1 MEKLESKQMV
11 AMEDNNDHI
20 EGEHLKV
27 ATGILA
33 RLGEELTPDP
43 DQGIMELVRNSYD
56 ADATDCVIEIIVE
69 ATNRTSLLISD
80 NGEGMDYHNIKHGW
94 LVLGK
99 SRKSEYLL
107 TKKGRIPV
115 GDKGLGRLAALRMGK
130 EAILIS
136 RPASEPGIEY
146 EVCLDWDKYD
156 TVEFLEDVKL
166 DIKRRVTDKSS
177 GIEILITDLRIPLNR
192 REIERLARHILL
204 LSDPFSN
211 ATGFNPSLIAPGY
224 DDIERK
230 VRNAYFDEA
239 EYHLIAEVNGSGI
252 ADVRVV
258 DWKGSVRWHTENL
271 NPEKQFSTVAARF
284 DLWVFLLDSKT
295 FSSRN
300 ATKKEVKEWL
310 KVVGGVHLYQR
321 HLRVRPYGDSGHD
334 WLEMNLSRVK
344 SPEERPS
351 TNTSIGRVI
360 LQEADERL
368 VQKTDRM
375 GFIENDAFHELK
387 RFAKEALDW
396 MAKMRLKEAEA
407 RRAKERQDSTSSVKR
422 RTEKLDEIIKAQLP
436 DDKQIIVKKAIEEY
450 KRAVGRE
457 TEALREDL
465 QLYRSLATAG
475 TTSAVFA
482 HEASKPATQIEKV
495 SEIIK
500 IRGEKAFG
508 QQYSLIGKQVELIR
522 KSAQSL
528 RSFASLP
535 LYLLKRDKRRGGN
548 VNVHDV
554 IEAMRMLFGPF
565 LENSKILLNLEFVDS
580 VPFVVGSVALLEAI
594 IANLITN
601 TINAFKVEGARTTG
615 RQVTVRTLL
624 SGEKVLIQVMDNALG
639 IVDIDLDEIWL
650 PGRTTFADGTGFGLS
665 IVRDAV
671 NDLSGKVYAIPQGEM
686 GGAEFTVELPIA
698 GGNGA

>member
-1 MEKLESKQMV
+1 MDKLESRQDVK
-11 AMEDNNDHI
+11 EDKD
-20 EGEHLKV
+20 EKPSEHLKV

-56 ADATDCVIEIIVE
+56 ADATECHIEIITE
-69 ATNRTSLLISD
+69 SNKKNSLLITD

-99 SRKSEYLL
+99 SKKAEHTL
-107 TKKGRIPV
+107 TRKGRIPV
-115 GDKGLGRLAALRMGK
+115 GDKGLGRLAALRMGT
-130 EAILIS
+130 EALLIS
-136 RPASEPGIEY
+136 RPTSEPGVEY

-156 TVEFLEDVKL
+156 NAEFLEDVRL
-166 DIKRRVTDKSS
+166 DIKKNATDKMP
-177 GIEILITDLRIPLNR
+177 GIEILIANLRTPLNR
-192 REIERLARHILL
+192 REVERLARHIIL

-211 ATGFNPSLIAPGY
+211 STGFKPSLVAPGY
-224 DDIERK
+224 TDIEKK

-239 EYHLIAEVNGSGI
+239 EYHLIASLDASGT
-252 ADVRVV
+252 ADVRIV
-258 DWKGSVRWHTENL
+258 DWKGNLRWHTANL
-271 NPEKQFSTVAARF
+271 NSETPYNTVPAKF
-284 DLWVFLLDSKT
+284 ELWVFLLDSKT

-300 ATKKEVKEWL
+300 ANKKEVKEWL

-321 HLRVRPYGDSGHD
+321 HLRVRPYGDIGHD

-351 TNTSIGRVI
+351 TNTSIGKI
-360 LQEADERL
+360 IIQEVNDL
-368 VQKTDRM
+368 LIQKTDRM
-375 GFIENDAFHELK
+375 GFIENDAFYELK

-407 RRAKERQDSTSSVKR
+407 RRHKERSESASAVES

-436 DDKQIIVKKAIEEY
+436 DDKQVIVKKAIEEY

-457 TEALREDL
+457 TQSLREDL

-482 HEASKPATQIEKV
+482 HEATKPATQIEKV

-500 IRGEKAFG
+500 KRGEKAFG
-508 QQYSLIGKQVELIR
+508 QQYTATIGKQVELIK

-535 LYLLKRDKRRGGN
+535 LYLLKRDKRRGEN
-548 VNVHDV
+548 VSVHTV
-554 IEAMRMLFGPF
+554 ITDIHGLFEPF
-565 LENSKILLNLEFVDS
+565 LDNSKIQLIFEFMDS
-580 VPFVVGSVALLEAI
+580 DPLVAGSVALLEAI

-615 RQVTVRTLL
+615 RQVIVRTLQ
-624 SGEKVLIQVMDNALG
+624 SGDKVLLQVMDNALG
-639 IVDIDLDEIWL
+639 ITDIDLDEIWL

-671 NDLSGKVYAIPQGEM
+671 NDLSGKVYAIRQGEM

-698 GGNGA
+698 GGQ